1 MEAVGGAF
9 AEQSRTV
16 DGGLVLL
23 DGAGVRVHDGLYDL
37 FLC

>member
-1 MEAVGGAF
+1 
-9 AEQSRTV
+9 V